1 MSPHLLLNAALF
13 QLTWFAA
20 VLFGVFAGLAA
31 VVLLAM
37 HGARGGVKTADLVLG
52 SLAAA
57 VGFGLDTL
65 WIHTGILDFDG
76 AVITPLWIVVL
87 WLATGLTINHS
98 LQPMARRPLPGAA
111 AAGLMAPVSYLSG
124 EALGGVS
131 IPQPELL
138 AVVSITWF
146 ALFLFVFSTVAPF
159 INRLFVPGQRGE
171 SAR

>member
-20 VLFGVFAGLAA
+20 VLSGVVAGLACA
-31 VVLLAM
+31 LLLLI

-57 VGFGLDTL
+57 VGFGLDTV
-65 WIHTGILDFDG
+65 WIHTGILDFNG
-76 AVITPLWIVVL
+76 AVIAPPWIVVL

-98 LQPMARRPLPGAA
+98 LQPMARRPLPGAV
-111 AAGLMAPVSYLSG
+111 AAGLMAPASYLAG
-124 EALGGVS
+124 EGLGAVS
-131 IPQPELL
+131 IPRPEFLV
-138 AVVSITWF
+138 VVSISWF
-146 ALFLFVFSTVAPF
+146 VLFLFVFSTVAPF
-159 INRLFVPGQRGE
+159 INRLFVHRQHGE